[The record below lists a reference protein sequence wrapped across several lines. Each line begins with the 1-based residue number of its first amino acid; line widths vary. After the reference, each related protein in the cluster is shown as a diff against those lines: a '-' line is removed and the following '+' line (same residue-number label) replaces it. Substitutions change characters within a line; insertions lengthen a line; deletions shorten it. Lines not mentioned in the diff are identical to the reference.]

1 VEIDPPRGLNPRR
14 ALEGAAMLKEA
25 GVDCI
30 NVGDSPRAQV
40 RMSPVAMA
48 LLVHQRV
55 GVDTMVH
62 FTTRDRNLMALQAD
76 LIGAHVLGLR
86 NILCLRGDPP
96 TGGGFQRAVGVW
108 DVTPVGLIR
117 VLKGLNEG
125 IDWAGSALSQPTS
138 FFIGAAANPAAPSL
152 EGELKLLRRKVE
164 AGADFIMTQ
173 AVYDVPA
180 CEKFL
185 KKASRLGV
193 PVLVGIMPLHSH
205 RHAEFLHNEL
215 PGLTVPDEVR
225 QRMRRAGENG
235 LAEGMALAR
244 ELLDVATHLARGVYF
259 MPSFG
264 RYDAVAELVAAAKE

>member
-1 VEIDPPRGLNPRR
+1 
-14 ALEGAAMLKEA
+14 
-25 GVDCI
+25 
-30 NVGDSPRAQV
+30 
-40 RMSPVAMA
+40 MSPVAMA
-48 LLVHQRV
+48 LLIHQRADV
-55 GVDTMVH
+55 ETMVH

-86 NILCLRGDPP
+86 NILCLKGDPA
-96 TGGGFQRAVGVW
+96 TGGGFLRAVGVW
-108 DVTPVGLIR
+108 DVSPVGLIR

-125 IDWAGSALSQPTS
+125 IDWAGNALSQPTS
-138 FFIGAAANPAAPSL
+138 FFIGAAANPTAPSL
-152 EGELKLLRRKVE
+152 ESELKLLRRKVE

-173 AVYDVPA
+173 AVYDIAA

-185 KKASRLGV
+185 KEASRLGV

-215 PGLTVPDEVR
+215 PGVLVPDGVR

-235 LAEGMALAR
+235 LAEGLALAR
-244 ELLDVATHLARGVYF
+244 ELLKAAKGLAQGVYL

-264 RYDAVAELVAAAKE
+264 RYDSVAELVAAARD

>member
-1 VEIDPPRGLNPRR
+1 
-14 ALEGAAMLKEA
+14 MLKEA

-30 NVGDSPRAQV
+30 NVGDSPRAQI

-48 LLVHQRV
+48 LLVHQRI
-55 GVDTMVH
+55 GVEAMVH

-86 NILCLRGDPP
+86 NILCLKGDPP
-96 TGGGFQRAVGVW
+96 TGGGFLRAVGVW
-108 DVTPVGLIR
+108 DVSPTGLIR

-125 IDWAGSALSQPTS
+125 IDWAGNALSQPTS
-138 FFIGAAANPAAPSL
+138 FFIGAAANPMAPSL
-152 EGELKLLRRKVE
+152 EGELKLMRRKVE

-173 AVYDVPA
+173 AVYDVAA

-185 KKASRLGV
+185 KKTSRLDV

-215 PGLTVPDEVR
+215 PGVIVPDEVR
-225 QRMRRAGENG
+225 QRMRRAGENS
-235 LAEGMALAR
+235 LAEGLALAR

-264 RYDAVAELVAAAKE
+264 RYDAVAELVAAAKQ